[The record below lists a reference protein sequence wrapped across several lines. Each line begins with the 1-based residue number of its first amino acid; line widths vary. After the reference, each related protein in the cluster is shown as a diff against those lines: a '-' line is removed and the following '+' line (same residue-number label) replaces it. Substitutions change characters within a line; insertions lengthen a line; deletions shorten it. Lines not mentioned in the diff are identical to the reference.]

1 VNLLD
6 LFAISIQRFPDR
18 TAFRFGEQSVT
29 FAELDVSAN
38 RLANAFRRLGLRKGD
53 RAAFFLPNSLELIYT
68 YLANLKA
75 GATTVPINM
84 LYRETEITH
93 IVGDCKPR
101 ILVTGRGQLPIIEP
115 LRDRLPSLE
124 RVILAEDLNALAQ
137 KESPRPPLSTVRGDD
152 LAIILYTSG
161 TTGKSK
167 GAMLSHNNC
176 VANIC
181 GVTRAWAW
189 TEADRFL
196 LTLPM
201 FHAHGLAVGLHG
213 ALTTGCTTVLHE
225 RFHADAVLDAI
236 AAEKITLFFG
246 VPTMYVRLLEEV
258 KRRMG
263 PLDRA
268 RVQVPTMRLFVSGS
282 APLSADTFT
291 TFKNVFGHEIVERYG
306 MTETLMNIS
315 NLYAG
320 PRIPGTVGVP
330 LPGVLA
336 RICDAEGQPLPD
348 GEAGEVY
355 LRGSN
360 IFEGYW
366 NDPEK
371 TAEAFHI
378 DEKGRRW
385 FRTGDIGR
393 IDPATGYFRLEGR
406 ARELIISAGFNI
418 YPREVEEVLES
429 HPAVREAAVVGMP
442 DPVRGELPKAF
453 IVLTEEQTATAEE
466 LQAYCKE
473 RLASFKVP
481 KMIAFVPLLPRNA
494 LGKVQKHRL
503 RQGDGA

>member
-1 VNLLD
+1 MNLLD
-6 LFAISIQRFPDR
+6 LFVISIQRFPQR
-18 TAFRFGEQSVT
+18 TAFRFGKQSIT
-29 FAELDVSAN
+29 FAELDIKAN
-38 RLANAFRRLGLRKGD
+38 RLAHAFRRLGLNKGD

-75 GATTVPINM
+75 GAITVPINM

-93 IVGDCKPR
+93 IVTDCTPR
-101 ILVTGRGQLPIIEP
+101 ILVTGKDQLPIIDP

-124 RVILAEDLNALAQ
+124 HVILAEDLDALARQ
-137 KESPRPPLSTVRGDD
+137 ESPRPPLSTIHGDD

-167 GAMLSHNNC
+167 GAMLSHDNC

-225 RFHADAVLDAI
+225 RFHADAVLNALSRQ
-236 AAEKITLFFG
+236 EITLFFG

-258 KRRMG
+258 ERRFG
-263 PLDRA
+263 PLDQA
-268 RVQVPTMRLFVSGS
+268 RVNVPAMRLFVSGS
-282 APLSADTFT
+282 APLSPETFSN
-291 TFKNVFGHEIVERYG
+291 FKTVFGHEIVERYG

-330 LPGVLA
+330 LPGVSA
-336 RICDAEGQPLPD
+336 RICDADGRPLPD

-360 IFEGYW
+360 IFQGYW
-366 NDPEK
+366 NDPQK
-371 TAEAFHI
+371 TTEAFYV
-378 DEKGRRW
+378 DEEGRRW

-393 IDPATGYFRLEGR
+393 VDPVTGYYRLEGR

-429 HPAVREAAVVGMP
+429 HPAVREAAVVGVP

-453 IVLTEEQTATAEE
+453 IVLAEGRTTSAEE
-466 LQAYCKE
+466 LQAHCKA

-481 KMIAFVPLLPRNA
+481 KLVTFVPLLPRNA

-503 RQGDGA
+503 AQADGA